1 MSHLS
6 PRPRSLVTY
15 RRLRVVVV
23 LVFESQARL
32 GQQRL
37 YACVYVCPVRPNND
51 PPHARP
57 VEEETLW
64 NFVSWY
70 RPSWPNLGSFEKQA
84 SVLQEET
91 HLVKK
96 VYSQQSDTGA
106 KNKGQM

>member
-1 MSHLS
+1 M
-6 PRPRSLVTY
+6 
-15 RRLRVVVV
+15 
-23 LVFESQARL
+23 LVFERQARL

-57 VEEETLW
+57 VKEETLW

-70 RPSWPNLGSFEKQA
+70 RPSWPNLGSRQA
-84 SVLQEET
+84 SVLQKET

-96 VYSQQSDTGA
+96 VYSPKRHKREKQRADVNG
-106 KNKGQM
+106 